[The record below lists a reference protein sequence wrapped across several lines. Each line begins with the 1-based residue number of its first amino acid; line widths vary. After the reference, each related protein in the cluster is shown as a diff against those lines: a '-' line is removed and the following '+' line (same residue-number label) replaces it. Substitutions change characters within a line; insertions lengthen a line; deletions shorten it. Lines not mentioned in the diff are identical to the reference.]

1 MLLHE
6 EFGIKRSEMGSVGG
20 AYYAYLFHRIDQ
32 RRMKKLL
39 DNKELSDRLIGLSR
53 SQGKILKNYKLYAWA
68 YHKYRFGMIA
78 KPRAVDYE
86 VDPVDAS
93 FLRRLNLNHLSLDYE
108 AYSLEDFDQLVEDT
122 VHCNHMNQHIGKLIS
137 RKLIFLCRSYG
148 ENREDLDAELRARAV
163 RALYMHYPRFKS
175 LLHMTNVAKTTIHHA
190 AMTMITQNVNGVRNR
205 LYVDEHGQHQAVHED
220 ISLHVNRVT
229 APCEYLSHIKDHMET
244 LVKVGERMQ
253 PELQRFILCCAGRH
267 DVEFS
272 EHLKRDNSL
281 AIDSMSY
288 DRYLDRATK
297 FFGFT
302 DVQVA
307 KVFSKLRS
315 YLEPSA
321 YA

>member
-6 EFGIKRSEMGSVGG
+6 EFGIKRSEMGVVGG
-20 AYYAYLFHRIDQ
+20 AFFAYLFNRIDQ
-32 RRMKKLL
+32 KTMKKLL
-39 DNKELSDRLIGLSR
+39 DNKTLSDRLVQLSR
-53 SQGKILKNYKLYAWA
+53 SRGDILRNCKLYAWA
-68 YHKYRFGMIA
+68 YHKYRHGMEP
-78 KPRAVDYE
+78 KPKAADYE
-86 VDPVDAS
+86 IDLVDAS
-93 FLRRLNLNHLSLDYE
+93 FLRRLNLNHLSLDFE
-108 AYSLEDFDQLVEDT
+108 SYSLEDFTRLVEDT
-122 VHCNHMNQHIGKLIS
+122 VHCSHMDQHIGKLIS

-148 ENREDLDAELRARAV
+148 ENREDIDAELRARAV

-205 LYVDEHGQHQAVHED
+205 LYLDEHGQHQAVHED

-229 APCEYLSHIKDHMET
+229 APGGYLDHVKDHMET
-244 LVKVGERMQ
+244 LVRVGERMH
-253 PELQRFILCCAGRH
+253 PELQRFILCAAGH
-267 DVEFS
+267 FDAEFS
-272 EHLKRDNSL
+272 EFLKRDNST

-288 DRYLDRATK
+288 ERYLERARK

-302 DVQVA
+302 EVQVG
-307 KVFSKLRS
+307 KVFYKLRT